1 MSLPELSAVELR
13 RLIGSRQISP
23 VELMDACIQRIE
35 KLNPAINAICAT
47 DFDGARASAK
57 LAEAAVM
64 RGDSLGLLHG
74 LPLGVK
80 DLQDTKGLLTTYG
93 NIGLRGNIPKADN
106 SLITRLRASG
116 AIVTAKT
123 NVPDM
128 GAGANSRNPVWG
140 ATGNPFNPKLNAGG
154 SSGGSAAALAT
165 DMLPICTGSDT
176 GGSLRIPAALCG
188 VVGMRPSPGM
198 VPNDARPL
206 GWSVI
211 SVLGPMGR
219 NVADTAM
226 LYAASTGS
234 DPMDPL
240 AFPVDA
246 STLWPVKQLDLSK
259 LRVGY
264 TEDFGVCIVD
274 QEIRR
279 TFRKKIAALTPLVAR
294 CEPIDLQLGDA
305 DRAFDI
311 LRAESFVAAFAD
323 TWRNHPENLGPNI
336 RANMEISAS
345 ITLADRAW
353 AHLEQTRISKKFAA
367 AYEHYDLIL
376 SPATPLTPFPW
387 TELYA
392 THVDGQLMKNYYQ
405 WLALT
410 YVVTLATNPT
420 ISLPCGTDEHG
431 MPFGL
436 QISGQLYRDGQLL
449 AAAHAIEQA
458 FIGHPEMDR
467 PKPDISKLQTANPE
481 LTSIVTHPPVYS
493 GESGVTSLKTA
504 V

>member
-23 VELMDACIQRIE
+23 VELMDACINRIE

-47 DFDGARASAK
+47 DFDAARTGAK
-57 LAEAAVM
+57 QAEAAVM

-93 NIGLRGNIPKADN
+93 NIGLRGNIPAKDN
-106 SLITRLRASG
+106 SLITRLRATG

-140 ATGNPFNPKLNAGG
+140 ATGNPFNPALNAGG

-188 VVGMRPSPGM
+188 IVGMRPSPGM
-198 VPNDARPL
+198 VPNDARTL

-219 NVADTAM
+219 NVADTAL
-226 LYAASTGS
+226 LYAASTGA
-234 DPMDPL
+234 DQMDPL

-246 STLWPVKQLDLSK
+246 ATLWPVEQLDLSK

-264 TEDFGVCIVD
+264 TEDFGVCTVD
-274 QEIRR
+274 QEMRR
-279 TFRKKIAALTPLVAR
+279 TFRKKVAAIAPLVAR

-311 LRAESFVAAFAD
+311 LRAESFVAAFTD
-323 TWRNHPENLGPNI
+323 TWRKNPETLGPNI

-353 AHLEQTRISKKFAA
+353 AHLEQTRVAKRFAA
-367 AYEHYDLIL
+367 AFEHYDLIL
-376 SPATPLTPFPW
+376 SPVTPVTPFPW

-392 THVDGQLMKNYYQ
+392 THVDGQEMKNYYQ

-436 QISGQLYRDGQLL
+436 QISGRLFTDGKLL
-449 AAAHAIEQA
+449 AAAHALEQA
-458 FIGHPEMDR
+458 FLQNEEMKR
-467 PKPDISKLQTANPE
+467 PKPDLKALETAHPE
-481 LTSIVTHPPVYS
+481 LKSIVTHPPIYG
-493 GESGVTSLKTA
+493 GEASEASLNTA